1 MIFFDL
7 RKLIIIALII
17 ICPLIFVN
25 IQRNHLQESWFF
37 KIGAVIVLPLRK
49 AYSSF
54 YHSITDT
61 INLYTYLVHVKKN
74 NRLLK
79 KENSLLKAQLLQMQE
94 MEIEN
99 QKLNQILQFKNKT
112 RFQLLSARVIA
123 SDPFPEY
130 SLLTIDKG
138 SQDGVKKNQLAIVES
153 GVIGYILRVQK
164 QTSHILL
171 LSNQNSVLPV
181 TVQRSRVHGLI
192 EGSSKN
198 LFYLKYLKNEDDI
211 VEGDVIVTNSIHQN
225 FPAGL
230 AVGMVSKIEK
240 DEYGLNPKIEI
251 RPAVKF
257 ATIEKL
263 FIIL

>member
-1 MIFFDL
+1 M
-7 RKLIIIALII
+7 
-17 ICPLIFVN
+17 
-25 IQRNHLQESWFF
+25 QESWFF
-37 KIGAVIVLPLRK
+37 KMGSAVVLPLRNV
-49 AYSSF
+49 YSRF

-61 INLYTYLVHVKKN
+61 ITLYTYLIHVKKN

-79 KENSLLKAQLLQMQE
+79 KEKGLLKAQLLQMQE

-99 QKLNQILQFKNKT
+99 QRLNQMLKFKNKT
-112 RFQLLSARVIA
+112 RFQLLSTRVIA

-138 SQDGVKKNQLAIVES
+138 SKDGVKKNQLAIVES
-153 GVIGYILRVQK
+153 GVIGYILRVQ
-164 QTSHILL
+164 QETSQILL

-181 TVQRSRVHGLI
+181 IVQRSRVHGLI
-192 EGSSKN
+192 EGSNKN

-211 VEGDVIVTNSIHQN
+211 VQGDMIVTNSIHQD

-230 AVGMVSKIEK
+230 AVGIVSKIEK

-251 RPAVKF
+251 QPAVKF
-257 ATIEKL
+257 STIEKL